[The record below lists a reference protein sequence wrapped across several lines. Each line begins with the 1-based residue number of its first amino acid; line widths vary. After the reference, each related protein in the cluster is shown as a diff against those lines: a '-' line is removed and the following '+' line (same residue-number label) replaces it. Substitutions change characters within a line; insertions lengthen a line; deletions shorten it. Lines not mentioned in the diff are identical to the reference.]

1 MEAVKKQVTSQ
12 KHVEEEKS
20 KKRKHFRN
28 RATSMLDGIIDGSGI
43 TYGDISEASTEDQ
56 SIAKKRRRRNFI
68 SESEFK
74 RLAHQQPIPWSSLSR
89 ECIYKLEWVNTAD
102 KQQIAGNLTDSEGI
116 TVSVLLPKFV
126 VDRLL
131 TITESNVRIY
141 VKPKGEDKVDIAT
154 TKKYLCKD
162 CNKEFASR
170 TFLQRHL
177 KRSCAAHPSS
187 SARVRKLVDAVVAG
201 ECSKT
206 L

>member
-20 KKRKHFRN
+20 KKRKYFRN
-28 RATSMLDGIIDGSGI
+28 RATSMLDSIIDGSGI
-43 TYGDISEASTEDQ
+43 TYGDISEANTKDQ
-56 SIAKKRRRRNFI
+56 SIVKKKRRINFI

-74 RLAHQQPIPWSSLSR
+74 RLARQQPIPWSSLSR

-102 KQQIAGNLTDSEGI
+102 KLQIAGNLTDSEGT

-131 TITESNVRIY
+131 AITESNVRIY
-141 VKPKGEDKVDIAT
+141 VKPKGEDKVDIAILE
-154 TKKYLCKD
+154 KHLCKD

-170 TFLQRHL
+170 TFLQRHV
-177 KRSCAAHPSS
+177 KRSCT
-187 SARVRKLVDAVVAG
+187 ARVQKIVDAVVAG
-201 ECSKT
+201 EYSKT